1 MDKKKI
7 FLVSLG
13 HLSCDINGG
22 ALPAILPFLIT
33 AYGFDY
39 QAAAGLMFAFSCL
52 SSIIQP
58 AFGYLSD
65 KLSKPWFIP
74 VGVLLAGGGLASI
87 GFLHSYWAIF
97 AAIALSGVG
106 AALFHPEG
114 ARFANKVSGAS
125 KGTGLSLFSIG
136 GNSGFVFGPMLA
148 VAAIGAFGMP
158 GTSVFG
164 LIALVMSV
172 ILLYQISHLSG
183 MKKTE
188 TEGAK
193 AAGETEEVKNNWKEF
208 SKLTLAIISRSVLFV
223 GCNTFIPLYWIHNF
237 GQSKAAGAA
246 ALTCFC
252 TFGVISNFIGG
263 MLSDRFGYLRI
274 IRLSYVV
281 LIPSIVLFGLVD
293 NLYAAFA
300 LLLPLGF
307 SLYAPFSSMVVL
319 GQKYLAKN
327 IGFASGRK
335 GHHKKGMRIVEQD
348 TSLALLPE
356 DRSLVAQLVRYH
368 RKAWPAMRHRR
379 FAALGKKDREALNK
393 AAALI
398 RMADALDY
406 RHMEAV
412 RDVAIDLQPGK
423 VVLTLSGAQDC
434 APEQDRLLVK
444 GDLFMHIFGVELEC
458 VCPIL

>member
-188 TEGAK
+188 TESAK

-327 IGFASGRK
+327 IGFASGRHPRARHQH
-335 GHHKKGMRIVEQD
+335 GRA
-348 TSLALLPE
+348 SSP
-356 DRSLVAQLVRYH
+356 RSSAGSPT
-368 RKAWPAMRHRR
+368 ATACPAPSR
-379 FAALGKKDREALNK
+379 A
-393 AAALI
+393 
-398 RMADALDY
+398 
-406 RHMEAV
+406 
-412 RDVAIDLQPGK
+412 
-423 VVLTLSGAQDC
+423 
-434 APEQDRLLVK
+434 
-444 GDLFMHIFGVELEC
+444 
-458 VCPIL
+458 

>member
-136 GNSGFVFGPMLA
+136 GNSGFVFGR
-148 VAAIGAFGMP
+148 
-158 GTSVFG
+158 
-164 LIALVMSV
+164 MSG

-188 TEGAK
+188 TESAK

-327 IGFASGRK
+327 IGFASGVTL
-335 GHHKKGMRIVEQD
+335 GLATSMGGIV
-348 TSLALLPE
+348 APLLGWIADGYGLP
-356 DRSLVAQLVRYH
+356 RAIQSMTIVAVIGTV
-368 RKAWPAMRHRR
+368 
-379 FAALGKKDREALNK
+379 AAF
-393 AAALI
+393 
-398 RMADALDY
+398 
-406 RHMEAV
+406 
-412 RDVAIDLQPGK
+412 
-423 VVLTLSGAQDC
+423 
-434 APEQDRLLVK
+434 LLVSLNRRM
-444 GDLFMHIFGVELEC
+444 D
-458 VCPIL
+458 

>member
-33 AYGFDY
+33 AYSFDY

-58 AFGYLSD
+58 VFGYLSD
-65 KLSKPWFIP
+65 RLSKPWFIP

-164 LIALVMSV
+164 LLALVMAI
-172 ILLYQISHLSG
+172 ILLYQISHLPVI
-183 MKKTE
+183 K
-188 TEGAK
+188 K
-193 AAGETEEVKNNWKEF
+193 AAADGGKASEEAEGQNNWREF

-274 IRLSYVV
+274 IRFSYVI

-327 IGFASGRK
+327 IGFASGVTL
-335 GHHKKGMRIVEQD
+335 GLATSMGGIV
-348 TSLALLPE
+348 APLLGWIADGYGLP
-356 DRSLVAQLVRYH
+356 RAIQSMTIVAVLGAV
-368 RKAWPAMRHRR
+368 
-379 FAALGKKDREALNK
+379 AAF
-393 AAALI
+393 
-398 RMADALDY
+398 
-406 RHMEAV
+406 
-412 RDVAIDLQPGK
+412 
-423 VVLTLSGAQDC
+423 
-434 APEQDRLLVK
+434 LLVSLNRRT
-444 GDLFMHIFGVELEC
+444 D
-458 VCPIL
+458 

>member
-172 ILLYQISHLSG
+172 ILLYQLSHLSG

-188 TEGAK
+188 TESAK

-327 IGFASGRK
+327 IGFASGVTL
-335 GHHKKGMRIVEQD
+335 GLATSMGGIV
-348 TSLALLPE
+348 APLLGWIADGYGLP
-356 DRSLVAQLVRYH
+356 RAIQSMTVVAVIGTV
-368 RKAWPAMRHRR
+368 
-379 FAALGKKDREALNK
+379 AAF
-393 AAALI
+393 
-398 RMADALDY
+398 
-406 RHMEAV
+406 
-412 RDVAIDLQPGK
+412 
-423 VVLTLSGAQDC
+423 
-434 APEQDRLLVK
+434 LLVSLNRRT
-444 GDLFMHIFGVELEC
+444 D
-458 VCPIL
+458 

>member
-1 MDKKKI
+1 
-7 FLVSLG
+7 
-13 HLSCDINGG
+13 
-22 ALPAILPFLIT
+22 
-33 AYGFDY
+33 
-39 QAAAGLMFAFSCL
+39 
-52 SSIIQP
+52 
-58 AFGYLSD
+58 
-65 KLSKPWFIP
+65 
-74 VGVLLAGGGLASI
+74 
-87 GFLHSYWAIF
+87 
-97 AAIALSGVG
+97 
-106 AALFHPEG
+106 
-114 ARFANKVSGAS
+114 
-125 KGTGLSLFSIG
+125 
-136 GNSGFVFGPMLA
+136 

-188 TEGAK
+188 TESAK

-327 IGFASGRK
+327 IGFASGVTL
-335 GHHKKGMRIVEQD
+335 GLATSMGGIV
-348 TSLALLPE
+348 APLLGWIADGYGLP
-356 DRSLVAQLVRYH
+356 RAIQSMTIVAVIGTV
-368 RKAWPAMRHRR
+368 
-379 FAALGKKDREALNK
+379 AAF
-393 AAALI
+393 
-398 RMADALDY
+398 
-406 RHMEAV
+406 
-412 RDVAIDLQPGK
+412 
-423 VVLTLSGAQDC
+423 
-434 APEQDRLLVK
+434 LLVSLNRRT
-444 GDLFMHIFGVELEC
+444 D
-458 VCPIL
+458 

>member
-188 TEGAK
+188 TESAK

-281 LIPSIVLFGLVD
+281 LIPPSSSSVWWTISM
-293 NLYAAFA
+293 
-300 LLLPLGF
+300 PLSRSCCPSVF
-307 SLYAPFSSMVVL
+307 PCTRPSSSMVVL

-327 IGFASGRK
+327 IGFASGVTL
-335 GHHKKGMRIVEQD
+335 GLATSMGGIV
-348 TSLALLPE
+348 ALLLGWIADGYGLP
-356 DRSLVAQLVRYH
+356 RAIQSMTVVAVIGTV
-368 RKAWPAMRHRR
+368 
-379 FAALGKKDREALNK
+379 AAF
-393 AAALI
+393 
-398 RMADALDY
+398 
-406 RHMEAV
+406 
-412 RDVAIDLQPGK
+412 
-423 VVLTLSGAQDC
+423 
-434 APEQDRLLVK
+434 LLVSLNRRT
-444 GDLFMHIFGVELEC
+444 D
-458 VCPIL
+458 

>member
-172 ILLYQISHLSG
+172 ILL
-183 MKKTE
+183 
-188 TEGAK
+188 
-193 AAGETEEVKNNWKEF
+193 
-208 SKLTLAIISRSVLFV
+208 RSVLFV

-327 IGFASGRK
+327 IGFASGVTL
-335 GHHKKGMRIVEQD
+335 GLATSMGGIV
-348 TSLALLPE
+348 APLLGWIADGYGLP
-356 DRSLVAQLVRYH
+356 RAIQSMTIVAVIGTV
-368 RKAWPAMRHRR
+368 
-379 FAALGKKDREALNK
+379 AAF
-393 AAALI
+393 
-398 RMADALDY
+398 
-406 RHMEAV
+406 
-412 RDVAIDLQPGK
+412 
-423 VVLTLSGAQDC
+423 
-434 APEQDRLLVK
+434 LLVSLNRRT
-444 GDLFMHIFGVELEC
+444 D
-458 VCPIL
+458 